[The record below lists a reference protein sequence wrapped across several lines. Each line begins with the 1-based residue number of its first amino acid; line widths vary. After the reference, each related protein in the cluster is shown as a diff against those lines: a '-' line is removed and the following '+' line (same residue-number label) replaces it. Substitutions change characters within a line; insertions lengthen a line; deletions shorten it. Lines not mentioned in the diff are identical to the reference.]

1 MDLDQETTVSRSNE
15 ELKTVSR
22 PEDDGAV
29 RTSTGLQDENSRA
42 EDDALMADVGQNAK
56 DVSPSDDGKPAAD
69 ESSAAPAEEQ
79 VVQSDAASQVTQR
92 HV

>member
-1 MDLDQETTVSRSNE
+1 MELDQETTVSRSNE

-42 EDDALMADVGQNAK
+42 EDDALMADAK